1 MLTGLGIL
9 ELNNIAWPSKS
20 MWLELP
26 PDASGLL
33 SPYKL
38 ERTPPTAD
46 LHSHSP
52 LQLLNFPTSHQGDSA
67 TSYGAYDSLHPLMP
81 PPPLP
86 SHTLQRQVSWESSD
100 FANDPFV
107 DAKHEDRDEVLGL
120 PAMDYDARDEN
131 NALQSL
137 ARMRGCSSSDYF
149 PSLLPLQGFWKNSTQ
164 GAAEHTTDRNRKLG
178 SADGKCNENIRPSTM
193 SLDHV
198 LDNDH
203 YVSYSQ
209 QRAIS
214 SSIPGLGSGSESF
227 AKNGAS
233 LQPLSFERILR
244 STGSSSSFKENFDPI
259 RPGTRHGIETRS
271 RAQSIVSETEVLGE
285 LKNNETPFES
295 PESQRTSSK
304 GRTRKVVTPGKA
316 AGEKRKRPALGNGRV
331 RKNTSVNSTP
341 SSARKASK
349 RVEVLGD
356 MALGDTKA

>member
-1 MLTGLGIL
+1 
-9 ELNNIAWPSKS
+9 
-20 MWLELP
+20 MWLELT
-26 PDASGLL
+26 PDVTGLL

-38 ERTPPTAD
+38 ERTPPNAD
-46 LHSHSP
+46 LHAHSP
-52 LQLLNFPTSHQGDSA
+52 LQLLNFPTPHQGERS

-100 FANDPFV
+100 FTNDPFV
-107 DAKHEDRDEVLGL
+107 DTKQEGRDETLG
-120 PAMDYDARDEN
+120 MQVIEYDSKDED

-149 PSLLPLQGFWKNSTQ
+149 PPLLPLQGFWKNSTQ
-164 GAAEHTTDRNRKLG
+164 GTTEHNEDRNRKLG
-178 SADGKCNENIRPSTM
+178 STDGKRNESIRSSAM

-198 LDNDH
+198 LDNDQ
-203 YVSYSQ
+203 YVSHSE
-209 QRAIS
+209 QRAVG
-214 SSIPGLGSGSESF
+214 SSIPGLGSSSESF
-227 AKNGAS
+227 TTNGAN

-244 STGSSSSFKENFDPI
+244 STGNRSSFKENFDPI

-271 RAQSIVSETEVLGE
+271 RTQSTVSETEVLGE
-285 LKNNETPFES
+285 LKNNETSFES

-304 GRTRKVVTPGKA
+304 GRTRKATTPAKA
-316 AGEKRKRPALGNGRV
+316 TGEKRKRPTLGGSRA
-331 RKNTSVNSTP
+331 RKNTSVTSTP
-341 SSARKASK
+341 SSTRKASK